1 MIEDNTTIIKTVEN
15 IEYEIERIYNLNK
28 TINEIIEQDLIKTN
42 K

>member
-1 MIEDNTTIIKTVEN
+1 MIEDNTTIIKTVESV
-15 IEYEIERIYNLNK
+15 EYEIERTYNLNK

>member
-15 IEYEIERIYNLNK
+15 VEYEIERIYNLNK

>member
-15 IEYEIERIYNLNK
+15 VEYEIERTYNLNK

>member
-15 IEYEIERIYNLNK
+15 AEYEIERTYNLNK